1 MSSFFITGAT
11 GYIGSAIS
19 KKLIS
24 DGEAVTVIVRD
35 SKRLEP
41 EILSSAEIII
51 ADITDQEKIFRI
63 TERYD
68 YIIHCAAPT
77 KSLYHCK
84 WNRTYTKFGEEVRRE
99 KYGVSF
105 FYGSIWTD

>member
-41 EILSSAEIII
+41 EILSLLILL
-51 ADITDQEKIFRI
+51 TKK
-63 TERYD
+63 RYSVLQKD
-68 YIIHCAAPT
+68 MTTSFIVRHQRNHYI
-77 KSLYHCK
+77 
-84 WNRTYTKFGEEVRRE
+84 
-99 KYGVSF
+99 
-105 FYGSIWTD
+105 